1 MRIVVVGGT
10 GLVGARLVA
19 VLRGRGHD
27 AVAASRRTGVDAW
40 TGAGLVPALAGAEV
54 VVDATNAPDFTRAGE
69 FFPASAVHIADA
81 AAAAGV
87 RRSVLLSVVGVDRVP
102 GNPYFAAKVAQERAA
117 VAGGVPTTVLRATQF
132 FEFAEAVA
140 DQGTVDGRV
149 RVGADVVQPVA
160 TDDVV
165 DVLAGMATGTGGQ
178 SGTGGDAGRVD
189 LAGPERMPTDVWVRR
204 VLTAAGDPRE
214 VQVDPAADPFGT
226 GGKPGLLV
234 PSDPP
239 DAVVPVRTA
248 TTTLATWLAARAR

>member
-160 TDDVV
+160 VDDVV
-165 DVLAGMATGTGGQ
+165 DVLAELATGEHV
-178 SGTGGDAGRVD
+178 GRVD

-214 VQVDPAADPFGT
+214 VRVDPAADPFGT
-226 GGKPGLLV
+226 GGTPGLLV

>member
-1 MRIVVVGGT
+1 MRIVVVGGA
-10 GLVGARLVA
+10 GLVGARLVT

-27 AVAASRRTGVDAW
+27 AVAASRRTGVDTW
-40 TGAGLVPALAGAEV
+40 TGAGLAAAVAGAEV
-54 VVDATNAPDFTRAGE
+54 VVDATNTPDFTRAGE

-81 AAAAGV
+81 AAGAGV

-117 VAGGVPTTVLRATQF
+117 AEGVPTTVLRATQF
-132 FEFAEAVA
+132 FEFADAVA

-160 TDDVV
+160 VDDVV
-165 DVLAGMATGTGGQ
+165 DVLADLATGTGGQ
-178 SGTGGDAGRVD
+178 AGRVD

-226 GGKPGLLV
+226 GGTPGLLV
-234 PSDPP
+234 PSDAP
-239 DAVVPVRTA
+239 DAGVAVRTA

>member
-1 MRIVVVGGT
+1 MRIVVLGGT

-27 AVAASRRTGVDAW
+27 AVAASRRTGVDTWA
-40 TGAGLVPALAGAEV
+40 GAGLTAALAGAEV

-81 AAAAGV
+81 AAGAGV

-102 GNPYFAAKVAQERAA
+102 GNPYFASKVAQERAA

-132 FEFAEAVA
+132 FEFADAVA

-160 TDDVV
+160 VDDVV
-165 DVLAGMATGTGGQ
+165 DVLADLATGTGGQ
-178 SGTGGDAGRVD
+178 AGRVD

-226 GGKPGLLV
+226 GGTPGLLV
-234 PSDPP
+234 PSDAP
-239 DAVVPVRTA
+239 DAGVAVRTA